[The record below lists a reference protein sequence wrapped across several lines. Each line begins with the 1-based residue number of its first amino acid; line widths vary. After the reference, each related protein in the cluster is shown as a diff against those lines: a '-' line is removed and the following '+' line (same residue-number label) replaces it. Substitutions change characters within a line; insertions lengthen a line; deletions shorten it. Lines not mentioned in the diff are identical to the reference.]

1 MGQGWLKGTIGLEA
15 PGNGLLIT
23 GHIMGCI
30 TGQTEKK
37 ILKNKKTYIYNC
49 FWNKNKLKI
58 GLKN

>member
-37 ILKNKKTYIYNC
+37 FWKIKKHTYIIVFEIKINKK
-49 FWNKNKLKI
+49 
-58 GLKN
+58 

>member
-49 FWNKNKLKI
+49 FWNKNK
-58 GLKN
+58 